1 MIELEIVTGLL
12 SSLWIIKI
20 TVKRNGEFKVI
31 CRECLIKP
39 AYSVNFENILP
50 ADYGIVNIIV
60 E

>member
-1 MIELEIVTGLL
+1 MIELEKVTSLL
-12 SSLWIIKI
+12 CSLRIIKI
-20 TVKRNGEFKVI
+20 TVKCDREFIVI

-50 ADYGIVNIIV
+50 ADYSIVNIIV